1 MERFLVQAILIDGD
15 SQHPTDSFKTDDLQA
30 TIDFV
35 MKRHK
40 SSNKY
45 LYVAIEI
52 NTQKEV
58 FRTDKNK
65 YYLW

>member
-1 MERFLVQAILIDGD
+1 MEKYLVQAILIDGD
-15 SQHPTDSFKTDDLQA
+15 VQCPIDSFKTNDLQA

-40 SSNKY
+40 TSNKY
-45 LYVAIEI
+45 LYIAIEI
-52 NTQKEV
+52 ETQKEV

-65 YYLW
+65 YFLW